1 MSKWYAEWNDHD
13 YVHADLHTIRF
24 DNSNSDLFYLG
35 TDGGVF
41 KTKDDGEIFERLNRG
56 YSVTQ
61 LYGVAF
67 GSDGVLLGGTQDNS
81 NVYIDGNG
89 NTTKSANIHNSGDGG
104 WSAISQLFPDAF
116 FVESQYG
123 EIRRNNSRSSIYD
136 QFFSHPDAAI
146 NYVNSD
152 YDSDWN
158 QFVTPFILWESK
170 DDLLIPDSVS
180 FKANKNYV
188 QGDDIIIPSGVSN
201 VNFKF
206 ISTGSVNKSET
217 INVKNPV
224 QSLFVYPS
232 YQAIWITRE
241 SLDFS
246 KVPNWIKLTNSG
258 LSTSQRI
265 GATALA
271 ISKDGNHLFYGT
283 RMGQLYRVSNLSKVV
298 DDATAL
304 SEINVTKIA
313 DLKTKAGNNA
323 FITSI
328 SVDPND
334 ADNVIVTVGYYNEN
348 VNVYISNSAT
358 TTISDESFVS
368 IQGDLPNFPVYS
380 SLIEYYSGA
389 YVVGTEFGVYSSTD
403 NGVSWSRE
411 LGVPYCPSIMISQQT
426 WTEASNFGQIYVAT
440 HGRGFFTSEH
450 YVGSDEVY
458 LSNVI
463 IH

>member
-1 MSKWYAEWNDHD
+1 
-13 YVHADLHTIRF
+13 
-24 DNSNSDLFYLG
+24 
-35 TDGGVF
+35 
-41 KTKDDGEIFERLNRG
+41 
-56 YSVTQ
+56 
-61 LYGVAF
+61 
-67 GSDGVLLGGTQDNS
+67 
-81 NVYIDGNG
+81 
-89 NTTKSANIHNSGDGG
+89 
-104 WSAISQLFPDAF
+104 
-116 FVESQYG
+116 
-123 EIRRNNSRSSIYD
+123 
-136 QFFSHPDAAI
+136 
-146 NYVNSD
+146 
-152 YDSDWN
+152 
-158 QFVTPFILWESK
+158 
-170 DDLLIPDSVS
+170 
-180 FKANKNYV
+180 
-188 QGDDIIIPSGVSN
+188 
-201 VNFKF
+201 
-206 ISTGSVNKSET
+206 
-217 INVKNPV
+217 
-224 QSLFVYPS
+224 
-232 YQAIWITRE
+232 AIWITRE

-458 LSNVI
+458 
-463 IH
+463 